1 MCKPHIG
8 IFTKPIKTT
17 HKLKIL
23 FLQLK
28 KLLLKLKYKIL
39 IKNLTLPN
47 KLKKKRY
54 QIEEF
59 RSNVLLNLKIIKNN
73 GIKINSKETK
83 IIFQLV
89 KLNTKKVHKI
99 IKISLKKGKY
109 KNKPKKIK
117 LKLK

>member
-17 HKLKIL
+17 HRLKIL

-47 KLKKKRY
+47 KLKKK
-54 QIEEF
+54 
-59 RSNVLLNLKIIKNN
+59 
-73 GIKINSKETK
+73 GIK
-83 IIFQLV
+83 
-89 KLNTKKVHKI
+89 
-99 IKISLKKGKY
+99 
-109 KNKPKKIK
+109 
-117 LKLK
+117 